1 MMLTVEQINQLHTL
15 LQEHPSTTH
24 VSVTRTG
31 SGASFLAAG
40 HRAHFIEWN
49 GFPFGKP
56 ETLETYDITDKGTF

>member
-15 LQEHPSTTH
+15 LQEHPSATH
-24 VSVTRTG
+24 VTVKSEGTG
-31 SGASFLAAG
+31 SSFLAKE